1 MLFKLN
7 LTADQQRNLIHIIYL
22 ACYVLIATYCILA
35 IYLLSGFW
43 MKPGLFYRT
52 GNPAGADFIQLWAAS
67 SLALQGHPSLIYN
80 PETLKT
86 VETTF
91 LGGSFKGYM
100 ACHLAP
106 SFLLTILPISY
117 IPYLAALF
125 AWLAI
130 PLCGLMV
137 IISKI
142 APYPITFPLALAFP
156 AIPLNLFYGQ
166 GAFLI
171 TFLMGAGLLLLD
183 SYPIISGILFTLILN
198 YKPHL
203 GLLIL
208 VALLA
213 GRRWKSCGAIVVA
226 TSSLVT
232 ASAWVMGTD
241 TWIAFFKNI
250 GYVSSILKNES
261 AIWDRMPTI
270 FALVRLQSG
279 SIGLAMV
286 FQFIMAVGTII
297 LLFLVWRRGY
307 SLPVRGSV
315 LVLGT
320 FLCTPYAFEYDLTL
334 LLLPLAWF
342 AVENFQKNWLTAK
355 GVLFVLLWCSPILNK
370 ITVKIAGVH
379 IEPLVI
385 VIFMLT
391 ILKPAAQFDLKPG

>member
-7 LTADQQRNLIHIIYL
+7 LTADQQRILIHIIYL
-22 ACYVLIATYCILA
+22 ACYVLIAIYGIFA

-43 MKPGLFYRT
+43 TKPGLFYRT
-52 GNPAGADFIQLWAAS
+52 GIPAGADFIQIWAAS
-67 SLALQGHPSLIYN
+67 SLALQGHPSSIYN
-80 PETLKT
+80 PETLKM

-106 SFLLTILPISY
+106 SFLVTILPISF

-137 IISKI
+137 IVYKI
-142 APYPITFPLALAFP
+142 APYRITIPLALAFP
-156 AIPLNLFYGQ
+156 AIPMNIYYGQ

-183 SYPIISGILFTLILN
+183 SSPIMSGILFSLILN

-226 TSSLVT
+226 TSGLVI

-250 GYVSSILKNES
+250 SYASSILQNDS

-270 FALVRLQSG
+270 FALVRLQGG
-279 SIGLAMV
+279 SVGLAMV
-286 FQFIMAVGTII
+286 LQIIIAVGAII
-297 LLFLVWRRGY
+297 LLILVWRRDY
-307 SLPVRGSV
+307 PLPVRGSV

-320 FLCTPYAFEYDLTL
+320 FLCSPYAFEYDLTL

-342 AVENFQKNWLTAK
+342 AVENFQNNWLTAK
-355 GVLFVLLWCSPILNK
+355 GVLFVLLWYSPFLNK
-370 ITVKIAGVH
+370 IAVYIAGVH
-379 IEPLVI
+379 IESLVI
-385 VIFMLT
+385 IAFMLT
-391 ILKPAAQFDLKPG
+391 IIKPAAQFSLKPG

>member
-7 LTADQQRNLIHIIYL
+7 LTPDQQRNLLHIISL
-22 ACYVLIATYCILA
+22 ACYILIATYCILA

-43 MKPGLFYRT
+43 TKPGLFYRT
-52 GNPAGADFIQLWAAS
+52 GNPAGADFIQIWAAS

-91 LGGSFKGYM
+91 LGGSFKGYL

-106 SFLLTILPISY
+106 SFLLTILPISF

-125 AWLAI
+125 IWLAI

-137 IISKI
+137 IVYKI
-142 APYPITFPLALAFP
+142 APYRITFPLALAFP
-156 AIPLNLFYGQ
+156 AIPLNIFYGQ

-183 SYPIISGILFTLILN
+183 SYPITSGILFSLILN

-213 GRRWKSCGAIVVA
+213 GRRWKSCAAIVVA
-226 TSSLVT
+226 TSILVI
-232 ASAWVMGTD
+232 ASAWIMGTD

-250 GYVSSILKNES
+250 SYAGSILKNES
-261 AIWDRMPTI
+261 IIWDRMPTI
-270 FALVRLQSG
+270 FALVRLQGG
-279 SIGLAMV
+279 SVGLAMV
-286 FQFIMAVGTII
+286 LQFIMAGGTII
-297 LLFLVWRRGY
+297 LLFLVWRRDY
-307 SLPVRGSV
+307 PMPVRGSV

-320 FLCTPYAFEYDLTL
+320 FLCSPYAFEYDLTL

-355 GVLFVLLWCSPILNK
+355 GVLFVLLWYSPLLNK
-370 ITVKIAGVH
+370 IVVDIAGVH

-391 ILKPAAQFDLKPG
+391 IIKPAAQFGLKP